1 MHTNRH
7 LPHFSRATFPALLV
21 LLALPVIFLLSTC
34 TESPATPGEAG
45 EDHEPSDEP
54 LPPFLLGGIQVNEAD
69 HDRWFA
75 NLRDRGMNAVQV
87 TDYAM
92 QGDWDTDHL
101 WWDEESPW
109 VVEEIRGAE
118 EAGLETVFVAR
129 VALDHAFEKNAF
141 LWHGMILPRTGEM
154 LDSWFE
160 QYTRFVVQWAE
171 IAEREGVDVFF
182 VGSEMNAL
190 ATTLPA
196 EEPPALEEYFLNA
209 EKQEKRRREVIGQ
222 QEIIERHALE
232 MPEREGFDTVEEYID
247 ARIAVEREWARTAT
261 GEEGAE
267 SLEEI
272 NARRARLDAWWRD
285 LIAAVREV
293 YSGPVGYAAN
303 FDQYHQVGFWDALD
317 VMGVNAYFELR
328 SELLP
333 DENELSDE
341 ELEERLYPL
350 LVEGWTEVLGGIRD
364 FRQERGLEIPL
375 VFTEM
380 GFTRRAKSTVRPW
393 AHEGFS
399 LIYSPTGEIAD
410 DGSRDTEEEVTEEFV
425 VVWQDQPVRPYER
438 ALAVRALHAAH
449 GRLDDPFLRGILY
462 WKLSS
467 HDYHLDDESFMVHV
481 GPESEDPVL
490 EELRRF
496 VESE

>member
-1 MHTNRH
+1 M
-7 LPHFSRATFPALLV
+7 
-21 LLALPVIFLLSTC
+21 IFLLGACSD
-34 TESPATPGEAG
+34 GAG
-45 EDHEPSDEP
+45 EPPPPS
-54 LPPFLLGGIQVNEAD
+54 FLLGGIQVNEAD
-69 HDRWFA
+69 HGEWFA
-75 NLRDRGMNAVQV
+75 NLRARGMNAVQV
-87 TDYAM
+87 TDYAK
-92 QGDWDTDHL
+92 QGDWDTDHM
-101 WWDEESPW
+101 WWDEEAPW

-129 VALDHAFEKNAF
+129 VALDHAFERNAF
-141 LWHGMILPRTGEM
+141 LWHGMILPRSDEM

-160 QYTRFVVQWAE
+160 QYTRFVVKWAE

-196 EEPPALEEYFLNA
+196 EEPPALEEYFLNP
-209 EKQEKRRREVIGQ
+209 EKQENRRRQVIDQ
-222 QEIIERHALE
+222 RSIIESHALE

-261 GEEGAE
+261 GERGAQ

-272 NARRARLDAWWRD
+272 NARRARLDGHWRE

-293 YSGPVGYAAN
+293 YSGPLGYAAN
-303 FDQYHQVGFWDALD
+303 FDQYHEVGFWDALD
-317 VMGVNAYFELR
+317 VMGINAYFELR
-328 SELLP
+328 SKLLP
-333 DENELSDE
+333 NENELSDE

-350 LVEGWTEVLGGIRD
+350 LVDGWNEVLGGIAEFRREQGLGDDGRD
-364 FRQERGLEIPL
+364 LPV

-380 GFTRRAKSTVRPW
+380 GFTWRAKSTVRPW

-399 LIYSPTGEIAD
+399 LIYSPTGELGD
-410 DGSRDTEEEVTEEFV
+410 DGSQDSEEGLTEEFV
-425 VVWQDQPVRPYER
+425 VVWQDQPPRPFER
-438 ALAVRALHAAH
+438 ALAVRALHEAH
-449 GRLDDPFLRGILY
+449 SRLDDPFLEGILY

-467 HDYHLDDESFMVHV
+467 HEYHLDDESFMVHV
-481 GPESEDPVL
+481 GPGSEDPVL

-496 VESE
+496 VE